1 MKQNPS
7 CETDSYLAS
16 QETPTLYGT
25 QRFVPCWQDPII
37 SL

>member
-16 QETPTLYGT
+16 QETPTIYGN
-25 QRFVPCWQDPII
+25 QSFVTCSQDPII